1 MANVKSGHKTEVIFE
16 NVSYNVGIGDDVFS
30 ERYLRKPAEKWIK

>member
-1 MANVKSGHKTEVIFE
+1 VFDNVA
-16 NVSYNVGIGDDVFS
+16 YNVGLGDDVFS